1 MATLPKRSS
10 RRTRKKKRSHTT
22 YILPLRQAKKA
33 AILSAVKQLD
43 GNVSLAAE
51 KLEIAKTTLYRK
63 LKEYGLT
70 SKRLR
75 RKGNS
80 V

>member
-1 MATLPKRSS
+1 MANLPKRSS
-10 RRTRKKKRSHTT
+10 RRTRKKRSPTPD
-22 YILPLRQAKKA
+22 ILPLRQAKKA

-63 LKEYGLT
+63 LKEYRVTL
-70 SKRLR
+70 KQLR
-75 RKGNS
+75 RKRES
-80 V
+80 E